1 MQDFRRLKVYQR
13 SEDLA
18 VEVRRITDAFP
29 AAGYGSLKDQT
40 RRAAESIP
48 FNIAEG
54 CGARTPKEFARFL
67 DVAIKSSNELEA
79 QLQLACRYGIMP
91 ATTGKRPEEETVEVR
106 RMLCGLRSRVLES
119 PDK

>member
-1 MQDFRRLKVYQR
+1 MQDFHRLKVYQR
-13 SEDLA
+13 SQDLA
-18 VEVRRITDAFP
+18 VKVRRITDAFP
-29 AAGYGSLKDQT
+29 AAGYASLKDQT

-79 QLQLACRYGIMP
+79 QLKLAKQYGILR
-91 ATTGKRPEEETVEVR
+91 ATPGKASEDETVEVR
-106 RMLCGLRSRVLES
+106 RMLCGLRSRVLNPPS
-119 PDK
+119 N

>member
-18 VEVRRITDAFP
+18 VEVRKVADAFP
-29 AAGYGSLKDQT
+29 PVGYGSLKDQIK
-40 RRAAESIP
+40 RAAESIP

-54 CGARTPKEFARFL
+54 CGSRTQKEFARFL
-67 DVAIKSSNELEA
+67 DVAIKSANELEA
-79 QLQLACRYGIMP
+79 QLRLARKYRILGAME
-91 ATTGKRPEEETVEVR
+91 GKAPQDETVEVR